1 MEKDKN
7 TSRANQTRSKS
18 ERPKVWVP
26 PSSLDAP
33 PAPDGFRYR
42 WIRAEVVGYQD
53 TKNVTSRLRE
63 GYELV
68 RAEEIENASDYPVL
82 DEGKYKGVIG
92 VGGLLL
98 AKVPVEIA
106 KQRQEYM
113 TQRHEERNEAVEN
126 DLMKE
131 QDNRMPINIER
142 QSRVTF
148 GGTKKVILNIT
159 DYYINRTG
167 GPSGQVHK
175 EKQLWLI
182 EAQVDSDLERL

>member
-42 WIRAEVVGYQD
+42 WIRAEVQGFQD
-53 TKNVTSRLRE
+53 TTNVTSRQRE

-68 RAEEIENASDYPVL
+68 RAEEVENASDYPVL
-82 DEGKYKGVIG
+82 EEGKYKGVIG

-113 TQRHEERNEAVEN
+113 TKRHEERSEAVEN

-131 QDNRMPINIER
+131 QDSRMPINIER

-148 GGTKKVILNIT
+148 GGTKK
-159 DYYINRTG
+159 
-167 GPSGQVHK
+167 
-175 EKQLWLI
+175 
-182 EAQVDSDLERL
+182 